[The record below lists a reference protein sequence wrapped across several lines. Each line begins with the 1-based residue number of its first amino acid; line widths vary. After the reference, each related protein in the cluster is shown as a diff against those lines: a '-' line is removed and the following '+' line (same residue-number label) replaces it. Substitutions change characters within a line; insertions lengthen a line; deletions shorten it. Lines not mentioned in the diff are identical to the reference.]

1 MFSSEDSGEGIL
13 HFNLGMINERSGQ
26 HPMAKTIFGS
36 PWSSATTEFQKFDKK
51 KIRLKISKK
60 ARGTPRFFSQFF
72 GPKFFL
78 RSVLFDGWI

>member
-36 PWSSATTEFQKFDKK
+36 PWSSATTKFQKFDKK
-51 KIRLKISKK
+51 NSTENFKK
-60 ARGTPRFFSQFF
+60 GKGHP
-72 GPKFFL
+72 
-78 RSVLFDGWI
+78 